1 MPQNATLGSH
11 FCGEKV
17 PSNLLSMIR
26 VLNPL
31 ASAQSETK
39 RVFSDPRS
47 ASVDTMGVLV
57 EQRALENRVRP
68 VVRHRQQD

>member
-47 ASVDTMGVLV
+47 ASVDRMDVLERERELDLAATHSPPSSV
-57 EQRALENRVRP
+57 
-68 VVRHRQQD
+68 